1 MNRRLLK
8 RVLVS
13 ALLLFLI
20 LTGTFFIIH
29 LAPGDPTR
37 LYLDPSA
44 SPEDQARLR
53 AALGLDRPVAVQYLH
68 WLGQMARG
76 NLGTSFTYHQSVLSL
91 LAETLPK
98 TLLLSAAALALDFG
112 MGILIGVFM
121 ATRRSR
127 TLRGAY
133 HFLSLFLYSLPSFWF
148 GLILILVFAYGL
160 RWLPPSH
167 MADIGMEGSPM
178 NVLKHLILPAL
189 TLAVPGAAATSR
201 FMFKAYE
208 EVLRQ
213 PYMLT
218 HRVYGLPARE
228 VMFRYALKNALLPMI
243 TLFGLSLPFLV
254 SGALIT
260 EVIFSWPGMGRLTYT
275 AIAARDYPLI
285 IGASLLSS
293 VMVLAGNL
301 LADLLYSVA
310 DPRIRHGG

>member
-1 MNRRLLK
+1 VIRFLLR

-13 ALLLFLI
+13 LLLLFLI
-20 LTGTFFIIH
+20 VTGTFFIIH

-37 LYLDPSA
+37 LFLDPS
-44 SPEDQARLR
+44 SSLEDQARLK
-53 AALGLDRPVAVQYLH
+53 AALGLDRPLAAQYLR
-68 WLGQMARG
+68 WLGQVARG
-76 NLGTSFTYHQSVLSL
+76 DLGTSFAYHQSVLSL
-91 LAETLPK
+91 LGETLPK
-98 TLLLSAAALALDFG
+98 TLLLSGAALALDFG
-112 MGILIGVFM
+112 FGILIGVFV

-127 TLRGAY
+127 VLRGAY

-160 RWLPPSH
+160 GWFPPSH
-167 MADIGMEGSPM
+167 MADIGMEGDPW
-178 NVLKHLILPAL
+178 NVLKHLVLPAL

-213 PYMLT
+213 PYILT
-218 HRVYGLPARE
+218 HRVYGLPGRE
-228 VMFRYALKNALLPMI
+228 ILFKYALKNALLPII

-293 VMVLAGNL
+293 FMVLAGNL

-310 DPRIRHGG
+310 DPRIRHGQ

>member
-1 MNRRLLK
+1 VSRRLL
-8 RVLVS
+8 RRILVS
-13 ALLLFLI
+13 LLLLLLI
-20 LTGTFFIIH
+20 ATGTFFIIH

-37 LYLDPSA
+37 LFLDPSS
-44 SPEDQARLR
+44 SPEDRARLQ
-53 AALGLDRPVAVQYLH
+53 AALGLDRPLAVQYLH
-68 WLGQMARG
+68 WLGALARG
-76 NLGTSFTYHQSVLSL
+76 DLGTSFTYHRSVAAL

-98 TLLLSAAALALDFG
+98 TLLLSAAALAIDFG
-112 MGILIGVFM
+112 LGILVGVFM
-121 ATRRSR
+121 ATRTSR
-127 TLRGAY
+127 ALRGGY
-133 HFLSLFLYSLPSFWF
+133 HFVSLLFYSLPSFWL
-148 GLILILVFAYGL
+148 GLLLILVFAYGL
-160 RWLPPSH
+160 GWFPPSH
-167 MADIGMEGSPM
+167 MSDIGMEGDPL
-178 NVLKHLILPAL
+178 NVLRHLALPAL
-189 TLAVPGAAATSR
+189 TLGIPGAAATSR

-213 PYMLT
+213 PYILA
-218 HRVYGLPARE
+218 HRIYGLPAGEIR
-228 VMFRYALKNALLPMI
+228 FKYALKNALLPII

-301 LADLLYSVA
+301 LADLLYAAA